1 MKVGVLGTGVVGR
14 TLATKLVGLG
24 YDVLMGS
31 REAGNEKAGEWLASV
46 DGRGA
51 TGTFAEAAAHGELL
65 LNCTAGVASVE
76 ALAAAAAE
84 DLDGKVLLDV
94 ANPLDFS
101 RGMPPTLTIAN
112 DDSLGETL
120 QRTFPQAR
128 VVKSLNTVNA
138 HVMTDPG
145 RVPGEHVVYVCGN
158 DETAKRQ
165 VEELLRAFG
174 WRQIVDLGDI
184 SGARATEGV
193 LPLWV
198 RLMGVL
204 GTADFNFEIRR
215 A

>member
-1 MKVGVLGTGVVGR
+1 VVGR

-31 REAGNEKAGEWLASV
+31 REAGNEKAGDWLASV

-120 QRTFPQAR
+120 QRTFPQSR

-184 SGARATEGV
+184 TGARGTEGV
-193 LPLWV
+193 LPLWI
-198 RLMGVL
+198 RLLGVL

>member
-1 MKVGVLGTGVVGR
+1 M
-14 TLATKLVGLG
+14 
-24 YDVLMGS
+24 
-31 REAGNEKAGEWLASV
+31 
-46 DGRGA
+46 
-51 TGTFAEAAAHGELL
+51 L

-76 ALAAAAAE
+76 ALASAAAE

-101 RGMPPTLTIAN
+101 HGMPPTLTIAG

-128 VVKSLNTVNA
+128 VVKGLNTVNA
-138 HVMTDPG
+138 HVMVDPA
-145 RVPGEHVVYVCGN
+145 RVPGEHVVYLCGN
-158 DETAKRQ
+158 DEAAKGR
-165 VEELLRAFG
+165 VEELLRSFG
-174 WRQIVDLGDI
+174 WREIVDLGDI
-184 SGARATEGV
+184 SGARGTEGV

-204 GTADFNFEIRR
+204 GTADFNFQIRR

>member
-14 TLATKLVGLG
+14 TLASKLVELG

-31 REAGNEKAGEWLASV
+31 REAANEKAAEWLASV

-51 TGTFAEAAAHGELL
+51 TGTFAEAAAHGEML

-76 ALAAAAAE
+76 ALASAAAE

-101 RGMPPTLTIAN
+101 HGMPPTLTIAG

-128 VVKSLNTVNA
+128 VVKGLNTVNA
-138 HVMTDPG
+138 HVMVDPA
-145 RVPGEHVVYVCGN
+145 RVPGEHVVYLCGN
-158 DETAKRQ
+158 DEAAKGR
-165 VEELLRAFG
+165 VEELLRSFG
-174 WRQIVDLGDI
+174 WREIVDLGDI
-184 SGARATEGV
+184 SGARGTEGV

-204 GTADFNFEIRR
+204 GTADFNFQIRR